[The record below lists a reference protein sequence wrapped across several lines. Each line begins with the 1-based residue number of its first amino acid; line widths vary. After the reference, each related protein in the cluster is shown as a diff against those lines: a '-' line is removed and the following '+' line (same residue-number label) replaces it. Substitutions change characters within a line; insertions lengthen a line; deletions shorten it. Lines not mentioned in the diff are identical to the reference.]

1 MTECG
6 WQGVKGTSPL
16 RFAGET
22 DLKRNCVNF
31 CCFRHDL
38 SDAFLLLF
46 LFVCFFFFVCLFV
59 CLFFVSSAG

>member
-22 DLKRNCVNF
+22 DLKRNCVNCF
-31 CCFRHDL
+31 CFRHDL
-38 SDAFLLLF
+38 SDAFFVLF
-46 LFVCFFFFVCLFV
+46 LFCFVCLFV
-59 CLFFVSSAG
+59 CLFFLSSAG

>member
-31 CCFRHDL
+31 CFVLGMICLMHFCFV
-38 SDAFLLLF
+38 
-46 LFVCFFFFVCLFV
+46 LFVCCLFVCLFV